1 MITVGILFG
10 GRSGEHE
17 VSRCSA
23 ASVFTHLDR
32 SKYNVIVIGVDY
44 DGRWYVQ
51 DDPAVIHDDSFGSV
65 LRLEKKNEC
74 FVNHYE
80 RDGRLYFYITES
92 GKEISA
98 DVIFPVVHGTFCE
111 DGTLQGLLDLSMVPY
126 VGAGVIGSAIG
137 MDKDVAKRLLRDAG
151 IPVVPWIKVTKGNWL
166 NGSEEVIS
174 HVTEKIG
181 FPCFVKPSNAGS
193 SVGITKVKTG
203 SGIEKAINEA
213 LLWDDRI
220 LIEQSVNAREIEIA
234 ILGNEKPEA
243 SIPGEIR
250 PRHEFYSYEAKYIDT
265 DGAELLIPAMID
277 HDTLIKM
284 QKIAVEAYLT
294 LECSGMA
301 RVDFFLD
308 RESNAFYLNEINTIP
323 GFTSISMYP
332 KLWEQT
338 GIIYGELLDRLIEL
352 AFKRAE
358 SRRGLKRVL

>member
-44 DGRWYVQ
+44 DGRWYIQ
-51 DDPAVIHDDSFGSV
+51 DNPEVIHDASFGSV
-65 LRLEKKNEC
+65 LNLDKKNEC
-74 FVNHYE
+74 FINHFE
-80 RDGRLYFYITES
+80 RDGRIYFYNPVS

-111 DGTLQGLLDLSMVPY
+111 DGTLQGLLDLAMVPY
-126 VGAGVIGSAIG
+126 VGAGVAGSAIG

-151 IPVVPWIKVTKGNWL
+151 IPVVPWLKVTKNNWL
-166 NGSEEVIS
+166 NDMHGIIS
-174 HVTEKIG
+174 HVQNAIG

-193 SVGITKVKTG
+193 SVGITKVKN
-203 SGIEKAINEA
+203 SDEINKAINEA
-213 LLWDDRI
+213 LLWDDKI
-220 LIEQSVNAREIEIA
+220 LVEKGINAREIEIA
-234 ILGNEKPEA
+234 VLGNENAEA

-250 PRHEFYSYEAKYIDT
+250 PNHEFYSYEAKYIDS
-265 DGAELLIPAMID
+265 DGAELLIPANVD
-277 HDTLIKM
+277 QKTSEKM
-284 QKIAVEAYLT
+284 RRLALDAYT
-294 LECSGMA
+294 ALECSGMA

-308 RESNAFYLNEINTIP
+308 KESNECYLNEINTIP

-332 KLWEQT
+332 KLWEYT
-338 GIIYGELLDRLIEL
+338 GIIYKELLDRLIKL
-352 AFKRAE
+352 AFERAE
-358 SRRGLKRVL
+358 AKRGLKREF